1 MVETGNSLHFGSAIS
16 ESWERCEL
24 KYKLVRDAA
33 RPILRL
39 QSSEV
44 APRLEELVERSGG
57 RQGIISQLAQ
67 IAANAGHCLVV
78 TDTDG
83 VSVRLEGTDQGR
95 SVFEENGI
103 AVGSCWDE
111 RIAGTNG
118 VSMALSERDAFT
130 VSGGNHYFSS
140 LRPFACTAA
149 PLFDAENHTL
159 GAISLA
165 MLDRN
170 NSSDYLFASQLLGTA
185 ADRIQRILF
194 EKQFADSL
202 IISVSSADGR
212 DLLKRDELVA
222 LNEAGIILGAT
233 AGTHRLV
240 GEKTPAA
247 LRGKAF
253 ELVFGTDS
261 KAMETVPERV
271 MSVRSMNGPVLNFS
285 ALTKRDKRTSPVSWK
300 NPKTTAS
307 QRPKRIRLAASLRQL
322 SIGSDRMSALCT
334 RAQAHFRKGLP
345 FLIEGESGT
354 GKTALIAAILE
365 ANKFDTTR
373 VTTVDCASL
382 GESEQDKLYFQT
394 LLEQARIAGSFG
406 VADQEHIVLVFENVD
421 ELPEFAQA
429 RLRMLMGEIEAD
441 GLLLE
446 EQISE
451 LTPRIIATCRQPLRA
466 AVQDGVF
473 RDDLYFLMA
482 NTIVHLPPLRQR
494 ERVEALAGEIAR
506 QLAGEAVQITEEAK
520 SLISCSDWPGNVRE
534 LKNALQQ
541 ALMEG
546 DGRRISRLDLPER
559 TISVSETH
567 KALETRQSY
576 SDRSNSTYDEQTLI
590 QDALIGARWN
600 VSRAARNIGMGR
612 ATIHR
617 KMKQY
622 GIARPR

>member
-1 MVETGNSLHFGSAIS
+1 MVETDNSLHFGNAIS

-67 IAANAGHCLVV
+67 LAANAGHCLVV
-78 TDTDG
+78 TDTEG
-83 VSVRLEGTDQGR
+83 VSVRLEGTEQGR
-95 SVFEENGI
+95 SIFEENGI
-103 AVGSCWDE
+103 AIGSCWDE

-130 VSGGNHYFSS
+130 VSGRNHYFSS
-140 LRPFACTAA
+140 LHPFACTAA
-149 PLFDAENHTL
+149 PLFNAENQTL

-170 NSSDYLFASQLLGTA
+170 NSADYLFASQLLGTA

-194 EKQFADSL
+194 EKRFADSL
-202 IISVSSADGR
+202 IISVSSVNGR

-222 LNEAGIILGAT
+222 LNEAGIILGTT
-233 AGTHRLV
+233 AGAHRLV
-240 GEKTPAA
+240 GDKTPAA
-247 LRGKAF
+247 LKGKAF
-253 ELVFGTDS
+253 ELVFGTDA
-261 KAMETVPERV
+261 KAMESVPERV
-271 MSVRSMNGPVLNFS
+271 MSVRSKEGPVLNFS
-285 ALTKRDKRTSPVSWK
+285 ARPNRGKRTSPASGRSLKAV
-300 NPKTTAS
+300 AS
-307 QRPKRIRLAASLRQL
+307 QKPKRIRLAASLRQL
-322 SIGSDRMSALCT
+322 SIGSDRMAALCT
-334 RAQAHFRKGLP
+334 RALAHYRKGLP

-365 ANKFDTTR
+365 ADKSNSGRITK
-373 VTTVDCASL
+373 VDCASL
-382 GESEQDKLYFQT
+382 GETEQDKLYFQT

-406 VADQEHIVLVFENVD
+406 VADQEQIVLVFENVD
-421 ELPEFAQA
+421 ELPKFAQA
-429 RLRMLMGEIEAD
+429 RLRMLMGEIEAN
-441 GLLLE
+441 GLLLA
-446 EQISE
+446 EQNSE
-451 LTPRIIATCRQPLRA
+451 QTPKIIATCRQPLHI
-466 AVQDGVF
+466 AVQDGKF
-473 RDDLYFLMA
+473 RDDLYFLLA
-482 NTIVHLPPLRQR
+482 NTIVQLPPLRQR

-520 SLISCSDWPGNVRE
+520 CMISCSDWPGNVRE

-559 TISVSETH
+559 TIPLSEKH
-567 KALETRQSY
+567 RAIETRQSY
-576 SDRSNSTYDEQTLI
+576 SDQSYDERTLI